1 MDTNP
6 NDKSKQ
12 ELLKELEGLG
22 VLSNGRKSRSDKGKT
37 RGPNSKVRSDKGT
50 HRIATYGVQKSP
62 RAIYAALRARL
73 LNREIT
79 YNSLVIEQDI
89 NSIFM
94 PAIKEDQVREGYYSV
109 VIHGVKKERTIKHIK
124 GYSVDLERYRFEA
137 LQDLAAPT
145 QFTEEDG
152 QLFKQEIFLTR
163 ATTYLDLFCRL
174 YHVREE
180 DYLRWTYK
188 HWKEDYLI
196 VCDELLDNE
205 FTFNLEHHPGS
216 SEFMP
221 EYASKVIELQQE
233 KYMQVI
239 SSKEFTNMRARVR
252 DLEISKVQEA
262 IKSKLLEDPLNAHK
276 SLAAINRE
284 AREKVDMGQV
294 DQAVEEFMTL
304 WLRDKAI
311 FDNDRD

>member
-94 PAIKEDQVREGYYSV
+94 PAIKEDQVRE
-109 VIHGVKKERTIKHIK
+109 VII
-124 GYSVDLERYRFEA
+124 L
-137 LQDLAAPT
+137 L
-145 QFTEEDG
+145 
-152 QLFKQEIFLTR
+152 
-163 ATTYLDLFCRL
+163 L
-174 YHVREE
+174 YMG
-180 DYLRWTYK
+180 LRRSG
-188 HWKEDYLI
+188 
-196 VCDELLDNE
+196 
-205 FTFNLEHHPGS
+205 PS
-216 SEFMP
+216 S
-221 EYASKVIELQQE
+221 I
-233 KYMQVI
+233 
-239 SSKEFTNMRARVR
+239 
-252 DLEISKVQEA
+252 
-262 IKSKLLEDPLNAHK
+262 
-276 SLAAINRE
+276 
-284 AREKVDMGQV
+284 
-294 DQAVEEFMTL
+294 
-304 WLRDKAI
+304 
-311 FDNDRD
+311 